1 MRGSWQVFPPLV
13 FSLLLL
19 MLPLKDISTS
29 PLSGRAQSTLV
40 SGGSDNG
47 HTCLGCVLVV
57 SVIEQLAMFHNCTAK
72 EAIERLCNYLP
83 EILNLQGICY
93 LVAELYGPELIKLL
107 KYKLN
112 ADVVCHS
119 IKLCKQNAGQPFC
132 HLYPPPPKMGLNKAV
147 RKANRIVRNSKILKN
162 TAGFSS
168 ICALPVLVKLCE
180 KIKYAIKNNLPYED
194 FDGDKFSA
202 FPTLRGYHWR
212 GRDCNEGKATVYP
225 GRRPDNWD
233 VERDSNC
240 NGIWGVDPKN
250 GIPYEKKFCKDAE
263 SKGIIL
269 LGDSAGA
276 HFHIPPEW
284 MTAAQMS
291 LKSFSD
297 LPVALT
303 NELDWPH
310 FSGTTGFLNSTIGG
324 WTDSLYLRLRRRN
337 RCNHRDFQN
346 ISKNGGSSKNLLE
359 LMKSLARNQLLD
371 NPAIVIYAS
380 IGNDVCNGRPD
391 TVAHMTTPNQMHSNV
406 MQTLQYL
413 NSQLPNG
420 SHVILTGLVDGRFL
434 WDQLHSRYHP
444 LGQLNKDITYEQMYS
459 FLSCLQISP
468 CNGWMSSNE
477 TLRNLTSE
485 RALQLSNVLKEIAR
499 SEMFANF
506 DIFYMDFPLGKIV
519 DEWHKLG
526 GESWQLI
533 EPVDGFHPSQIT
545 SALGARV
552 IWQKALSEWPHVLGK
567 ENPFNKQIEDVFKD
581 QGGH

>member
-1 MRGSWQVFPPLV
+1 VFITWDIFFIMNLFFWLSASSLKCAAV
-13 FSLLLL
+13 FLPWLISLF
-19 MLPLKDISTS
+19 
-29 PLSGRAQSTLV
+29 
-40 SGGSDNG
+40 
-47 HTCLGCVLVV
+47 CLFAGCVLVV

-107 KYKLN
+107 MYKLN

-119 IKLCKQNAGQPFC
+119 MKLCKQNEGRPFC
-132 HLYPPPPKMGLNKAV
+132 HLYPPPKVSYAW
-147 RKANRIVRNSKILKN
+147 ISEITKN
-162 TAGFSS
+162 TAGYSS
-168 ICALPVLVKLCE
+168 ICALPVL
-180 KIKYAIKNNLPYED
+180 
-194 FDGDKFSA
+194 
-202 FPTLRGYHWR
+202 TLRGYHWR
-212 GRDCNEGKATVYP
+212 GRDCNEGK
-225 GRRPDNWD
+225 
-233 VERDSNC
+233 
-240 NGIWGVDPKN
+240 GVDPKD
-250 GIPYEKKFCKDAE
+250 GIPYEKKFCKGK
-263 SKGIIL
+263 SLNGIIL

-297 LPVALT
+297 LQVALT

-346 ISKNGGSSKNLLE
+346 ISKNGTITSFF
-359 LMKSLARNQLLD
+359 LARNQLLD

-380 IGNDVCNGRPD
+380 IGNDVCNGPD

-413 NSQLPNG
+413 NSQLPKG

-533 EPVDGFHPSQIT
+533 EPADGFHPSQVKKNVGKEGQSCLGFQRLMLQT
-545 SALGARV
+545 PWNHKFKSQEGLSALHPSKMSTFVFPSVWRTDYKQVGSALKIAKGHIRV
-552 IWQKALSEWPHVLGK
+552 PNRMEGRVGKAVPPQTAWPLPPIHRL
-567 ENPFNKQIEDVFKD
+567 PLPAP
-581 QGGH
+581 

>member
-1 MRGSWQVFPPLV
+1 MFCAFIYQLHPTSGLISSTVLIKVRNIVGFPPQKYYQPCNISKNKTPTG
-13 FSLLLL
+13 SLSSLF
-19 MLPLKDISTS
+19 
-29 PLSGRAQSTLV
+29 
-40 SGGSDNG
+40 
-47 HTCLGCVLVV
+47 CLFAGCVLVV

-107 KYKLN
+107 KYKMN
-112 ADVVCHS
+112 ADVVCRS

-132 HLYPPPPKMGLNKAV
+132 HLYPPPK
-147 RKANRIVRNSKILKN
+147 RS
-162 TAGFSS
+162 
-168 ICALPVLVKLCE
+168 VKLELYNRKKDVCNLNALNC
-180 KIKYAIKNNLPYED
+180 KQKYFKYGQFQKAFSRIK
-194 FDGDKFSA
+194 GTC
-202 FPTLRGYHWR
+202 TLRGYHWR
-212 GRDCNEGKATVYP
+212 GRDCNEGKA
-225 GRRPDNWD
+225 
-233 VERDSNC
+233 
-240 NGIWGVDPKN
+240 IGVDPKD
-250 GIPYEKKFCKDAE
+250 GIPYEKKFCKE

-291 LKSFSD
+291 LKSFSN

-346 ISKNGGSSKNLLE
+346 ISKNVCNSNYCMRMVFDINIATYLFFIFF
-359 LMKSLARNQLLD
+359 SLARNQRFD

-413 NSQLPNG
+413 NSQLPKG

-533 EPVDGFHPSQIT
+533 EPADGFHPT
-545 SALGARV
+545 LGARI